1 MSVSD
6 LMCQI
11 AELSLQVQEL
21 ERTERDQQD
30 KIGKLR
36 EAWDKLDGQLY
47 SADRTTRQLADSVD
61 RALEKLEE

>member
-1 MSVSD
+1 MSVPD
-6 LMCQI
+6 LMQRI

-36 EAWDKLDGQLY
+36 VAWDDLHPVAHA
-47 SADRTTRQLADSVD
+47 ADCDCKHCAVD
-61 RALEKLEE
+61 RPLRELEK

>member
-6 LMCQI
+6 LMQRI
-11 AELSLQVQEL
+11 AELSLHVQEL

-36 EAWDKLDGQLY
+36 EAWEKFCDENGVGFNGD
-47 SADRTTRQLADSVD
+47 DVD
-61 RALEKLEE
+61 RALQELEK